1 MATIPE
7 PVNPQFPKPPTFAR
21 FLGID
26 VRPRR
31 FGFVVIENSIVL
43 DSGIR
48 MCDKPGF
55 DNCLGQGFDRILKTY
70 NPSALIV
77 RGTNGVHV
85 NPRKRKVAAAI
96 KRRTKQHRVEVIS
109 IRPATIRLYFS
120 RYNATTK
127 YQIAQSVA
135 TLLPELAWKLPRNR
149 KPWET
154 EHYRM
159 SIFDAAAV
167 VMAHLEP

>member
-1 MATIPE
+1 MAMISESSNPQLPE
-7 PVNPQFPKPPTFAR
+7 PPSFTR
-21 FLGID
+21 YLGID

-48 MCDKPGF
+48 MCDKSEF

-70 NPSALIV
+70 KPSALIV
-77 RGTNGVHV
+77 RETKGVQA
-85 NPRKRKVAAAI
+85 NPRKRRVAAAI
-96 KRRTKQHRVEVIS
+96 KRRTRQHHIEVIS
-109 IRPATIRLYFS
+109 IKPAVIRRYFG
-120 RYNATTK
+120 RYNAVTK
-127 YQIAQSVA
+127 YEMAQSVA
-135 TLLPELAWKLPRNR
+135 TLFPELAWKLPRNR

-154 EHYRM
+154 EHHRM

-167 VMAHLEP
+167 VVTHLTL

>member
-1 MATIPE
+1 MATISE
-7 PVNPQFPKPPTFAR
+7 PVNPQFQKPPTITR
-21 FLGID
+21 LLGID

-31 FGFVVIENSIVL
+31 FGFIVIENSVVL

-55 DNCLGQGFDRILKTY
+55 DNCLGQGFDRIMKTY

-77 RGTNGVHV
+77 RGANGIHA

-96 KRRTKQHRVEVIS
+96 RRRTKQHNVEVIS
-109 IRPATIRLYFS
+109 IRPATVRHYFS

-127 YQIAQSVA
+127 YQIAQSVTA
-135 TLLPELAWKLPRNR
+135 LLPELAWKLPRDR

-154 EHYRM
+154 EHHRM
-159 SIFDAAAV
+159 SIFDAAAAV
-167 VMAHLEP
+167 IAHLEL